1 MDIFFPGGIQLVLA
15 IQSLGAWLEIPMKF
29 FSFLGSEQFYLF
41 ILPALY
47 WSVDTALGLRV
58 GAVLLLNVGVNDI
71 FKLALHAPRPYWFD
85 PAVRPISA
93 ETSFGAPSGH
103 AQLSAGVW
111 GALAA
116 SIRKPWGW
124 ALAVALTF
132 LIGFSRIYLGV
143 HFLHDVVLGWA
154 LGALVLGVVLRVQEP
169 LAHWLVKKTV
179 LQQVG
184 MALALSLMLVISGAL
199 ARPASLPPEWTTNAI
214 QAGAAQLPD
223 PVTLDGNLTA
233 AGALFGLLA
242 GLAWMNTQGGFS
254 AEGTTI
260 QRLARYALGLVGVA
274 LFWFGL
280 GALFPRGEALLP
292 YILRFVRY
300 SLIGFWISAG
310 APWFFAKLRLNAQLT
325 KM

>member
-29 FSFLGSEQFYLF
+29 FSFLGSEQFFLF

-199 ARPASLPPEWTTNAI
+199 AGEENRVAAGGHGARPFADAGDFWRIGAPGQFAARMDDKRHSGWGGAIARPGYAGRESYCGGGVVRPAGRVGVDEYARR
-214 QAGAAQLPD
+214 
-223 PVTLDGNLTA
+223 
-233 AGALFGLLA
+233 
-242 GLAWMNTQGGFS
+242 
-254 AEGTTI
+254 I
-260 QRLARYALGLVGVA
+260 QR
-274 LFWFGL
+274 
-280 GALFPRGEALLP
+280 
-292 YILRFVRY
+292 
-300 SLIGFWISAG
+300 
-310 APWFFAKLRLNAQLT
+310 
-325 KM
+325 